1 MKNLIHTSIIVI
13 WTIVVLSGCN
23 NNHYNNKNVIAKV
36 GDAVLTQNDI
46 KDIFAQNKMDNADST
61 YFVKTYVK
69 NWVVSQILK
78 QKAEKNLNDFD
89 RARIEKLV
97 QNYKTDL
104 FVNKYKQLYI
114 KQKLDTSVTDT
125 ELVSYY
131 HTFNFDYILKTPV
144 IKGVEI
150 KVPKKSLKYYILQNK
165 MKNADKN
172 YDEIKNI
179 CNEFKFY
186 FTDFG
191 DQWVNFEPFKDNY
204 QISDRNLK
212 KGKLYIA
219 PTPEDSMVNGM
230 LYVSDYLLPGDTIP
244 YELVKNN
251 LKKIILHKRKVS
263 LFYQLINNTYQDAL
277 NDKNNYINQSYV
289 IKED

>member
-1 MKNLIHTSIIVI
+1 MKNHLQLLIIALLYI
-13 WTIVVLSGCN
+13 LSGCTN
-23 NNHYNNKNVIAKV
+23 NNYDEKDVIAKV
-36 GDAVLTQNDI
+36 GDAVLTKNDI

-69 NWVVSQILK
+69 NWIVSQILK

-97 QNYKTDL
+97 QDYKTDL

-114 KQKLDTSVTDT
+114 KQKLDTSVADT

-131 HTFNFDYILKTPV
+131 HTFNFDYILKSPV

-150 KVPKKSLKYYILQNK
+150 KVPKKSLKYYDLLHK

-172 YDEIKNI
+172 YDEIKSI

-186 FTDFG
+186 FSDF
-191 DQWVNFEPFKDNY
+191 DDKWVNFEIFKDNY
-204 QISDRNLK
+204 KISDKDLK
-212 KGKLYIA
+212 KGKLFVS
-219 PTPEDSMVNGM
+219 PTPEDSMVYGM
-230 LYVSDYLLPGDTIP
+230 LYISDFLVPGDTIP

-277 NDKNNYINQSYV
+277 NDKKNYINKSYV
-289 IKED
+289 IKEK